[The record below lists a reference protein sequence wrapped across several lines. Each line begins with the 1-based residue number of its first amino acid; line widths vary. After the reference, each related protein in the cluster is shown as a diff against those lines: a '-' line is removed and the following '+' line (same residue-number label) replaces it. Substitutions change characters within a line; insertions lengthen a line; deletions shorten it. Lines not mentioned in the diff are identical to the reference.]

1 MLSKLARIIIVA
13 KEVGGVDRMDFNMA
27 LNRLVQHILQYVH
40 VTV

>member
-27 LNRLVQHILQYVH
+27 LNRSAQPILEYIH